1 MDDDEERVLY
11 PHEDALV
18 IKAIITSK
26 EFNRI
31 LVDSGSSVDIL
42 FNLILDEMGITYV
55 RVEHTSIFLKG
66 FGGGKL
72 THFGVVELPMTIGAR
87 LFEKTRMLDFV
98 VVEEDR
104 LYQMIFSRP
113 FLRVSKVV
121 IGNHYLALKYR
132 VNGMV

>member
-1 MDDDEERVLY
+1 MDDGEEGVLY

-18 IKAIITSK
+18 IKASITSK

-55 RVEHTSIFLKG
+55 RLEHTSTSLKG
-66 FGGGKL
+66 FRGGKL
-72 THFGVVELPMTIGAR
+72 TPLGVVELPMTIGAR
-87 LFEKTRMLDFV
+87 PFEKTKMLDFV
-98 VVEEDR
+98 VVEEDM

-121 IGNHYLALKYR
+121 IENHYLALKYR
-132 VNGMV
+132 VNEMV